1 MEAKLTKYERVPEEE
16 IVEKPA
22 PVHEQQQHEEFSTN
36 LCDCCLDYETCCT
49 GCCCPALLH
58 AQNSTRLEGQEK
70 FLPAC
75 CAWGWALCGSY
86 YLSIFGIPFGL
97 PCGLLNFVPWV
108 TSKNRRKL
116 RQAYNL
122 KPRNACYDFCAH
134 YWCMSCA
141 LCQEARELKIRGA
154 TPERPVYNTGARA
167 RILQRPGIQHLYPG
181 FPVRD
186 QAVELLAPAQVV
198 APAQATMD
206 LEQPA
211 NGIPAPQFADPEK
224 PWKK

>member
-1 MEAKLTKYERVPEEE
+1 MGRTHEKKTKAGQPPQKRRPRRLTTS
-16 IVEKPA
+16 
-22 PVHEQQQHEEFSTN
+22 STPP
-36 LCDCCLDYETCCT
+36 L
-49 GCCCPALLH
+49 PSP
-58 AQNSTRLEGQEK
+58 STSPIHR
-70 FLPAC
+70 
-75 CAWGWALCGSY
+75 S
-86 YLSIFGIPFGL
+86 
-97 PCGLLNFVPWV
+97 
-108 TSKNRRKL
+108 L

-122 KPRNACYDFCAH
+122 QPRSALYDCCAH
-134 YWCMSCA
+134 FWFMSCA

-154 TPERPVYNTGARA
+154 TPERPVFNPGARA